1 MLLLAIAIVSINGT
15 YATTEDGN
23 LSYNESTNLT
33 TNNTTTTDTSDT
45 DTNNATN
52 PDQSQLSNSP
62 SNGNMAAGEPSTT
75 FTIDQIKQAA
85 TTVRN
90 YIETYDKL
98 PDNVLI
104 GTNTVTMPQFLELLT
119 TATIRINN
127 GNTNPIPLR
136 NFTAPTSPIE
146 NIVAGNIYKTEYL
159 KIANDIKNYM
169 DTSGKTPDF
178 AYKTSL
184 GTYLRYENLVYMYSM
199 ILDYYNTS
207 GNKAAFAAMK
217 PITIINLP
225 VLDTFTINQ
234 IKQAATTV
242 RNYIENNQK
251 LPDNVLI
258 GTNTVTMPQFLELL
272 TTATIRINNG
282 NTNPIPLRNFTAPTS
297 PIENIVAGNIYKTE
311 YLKIANAVK
320 NYMDSTG
327 KTPNYV
333 SPTSIG
339 TQLRYENLVY
349 MYSMILDY
357 YNTSGNKAAFA
368 AMNPWCVTC
377 NPVLGTVT
385 INQIKQA
392 ATTVRNYIET
402 YDKLPDNVLI
412 GTNTVTMPQFLE
424 LLTTATIRINNGNT
438 NPIPLRNFTAPTSPI
453 ENIVAGNIYKTEYLK
468 IANDIKNYMDTSG
481 KTPDFAYKTSL
492 GTYLRYEN
500 LVYMYSMILDYY
512 NTSGN
517 KAAFAAMKPITIINL
532 PVLDTFTINQI
543 KQAATTV
550 RNYIETYDKL
560 PDNVLIGTNTVTMP
574 QFLELLTTAT
584 IRINNGNTNP
594 IPLRNFTAPTS
605 PIENIVAG
613 NIYKTEYLKIAN
625 DIKNYMDTSRK
636 TPDFAYK
643 TSLGTYLRY
652 ENLVYMYSM
661 ILDYYNTSGNKAA
674 FAAMKPWARSV
685 YLTSDRI
692 GTTVEEDWARI
703 EGIRSIL
710 SSWGISVVGWGV
722 GPDTQNGVLRD
733 TSVPKNALIVDIYG
747 GACAGTIYAMA
758 QSYYLGIK
766 GARKV
771 FSIWTTEVGGWDIRN
786 LPTKAL
792 NNGVNFL
799 PRAHDDTFSTSLPD
813 HGYNSAGVYTD
824 GLNNP
829 DQFLINHGYNFLV
842 TSGNILEM
850 ATAILHQART

>member
-1 MLLLAIAIVSINGT
+1 
-15 YATTEDGN
+15 
-23 LSYNESTNLT
+23 
-33 TNNTTTTDTSDT
+33 
-45 DTNNATN
+45 
-52 PDQSQLSNSP
+52 
-62 SNGNMAAGEPSTT
+62 MAAGEPTTT

-85 TTVRN
+85 TTVRD

-104 GTNTVTMPQFLELLT
+104 GTTTVTMPQFLELLA
-119 TATIRINN
+119 TATIQINN
-127 GNTNPIPLR
+127 GNNNPITLR
-136 NFTAPTSPIE
+136 TFTAPKDPLE

-217 PITIINLP
+217 PITIVNLP
-225 VLDTFTINQ
+225 VLNTFTIDQ

-242 RNYIENNQK
+242 RDYIETYDK

-258 GTNTVTMPQFLELL
+258 GTTTVTMPQFLELL
-272 TTATIRINNG
+272 TTTTIRINNG
-282 NTNPIPLRNFTAPTS
+282 NNKPIPLRTFTAPTN
-297 PIENIVAGNIYKTE
+297 PLENIVAGNIYKTE

-368 AMNPWCVTC
+368 AMKPWSVVSQ
-377 NPVLGTVT
+377 PVLATFT
-385 INQIKQA
+385 IDQIKQA
-392 ATTVRNYIET
+392 ATSVRNTIET
-402 YDKLPDNVLI
+402 TRLLPKTVLI
-412 GTNTVTMPQFLE
+412 GTTNVTMPQFLE
-424 LLTTATIRINNGNT
+424 LLATTTIQINNGNN
-438 NPIPLRNFTAPTSPI
+438 NPVTLKNFTAPTKPL
-453 ENIVAGNIYKTEYLK
+453 ENIVAGNIPKTEYLK

-517 KAAFAAMKPITIINL
+517 KAAFAAMKP
-532 PVLDTFTINQI
+532 
-543 KQAATTV
+543 
-550 RNYIETYDKL
+550 
-560 PDNVLIGTNTVTMP
+560 
-574 QFLELLTTAT
+574 
-584 IRINNGNTNP
+584 
-594 IPLRNFTAPTS
+594 
-605 PIENIVAG
+605 
-613 NIYKTEYLKIAN
+613 
-625 DIKNYMDTSRK
+625 
-636 TPDFAYK
+636 
-643 TSLGTYLRY
+643 
-652 ENLVYMYSM
+652 
-661 ILDYYNTSGNKAA
+661 
-674 FAAMKPWARSV
+674 WARPV

-692 GTTVEEDWARI
+692 STTTEGDWARLASI
-703 EGIRSIL
+703 ASIL
-710 SSWGISVVGWGV
+710 QSWGISAVGWDV

-733 TSVPKNALIVDIYG
+733 TDVPQDALVVDIYG

-771 FSIWTTEVGGWDIRN
+771 YSIWISPPAVDITN
-786 LPTKAL
+786 LPTKKL
-792 NNGVNFL
+792 NGGVNFL
-799 PRAHDDTFSTSLPD
+799 PRAHDDDFSTYLPD
-813 HGYNSAGVYTD
+813 SGYNSKGVPTD

-850 ATAILHQART
+850 ATAILNQART